1 MKQGTDAYAR
11 HEQLVAEARAYK
23 AEGHTHKE
31 VAEKFGK
38 SEQWSQTHCKGIASQ
53 DHNPKYL
60 RNQYTN
66 GKFDQVENARQIIA
80 KHYPNFEYVS
90 GFVNVDSPV
99 VIRCKVCGTE
109 RTASMV
115 SLRQDG
121 HVACKECQRRKI
133 EAQKQ
138 KQKQK
143 QQADAARKEMSRAA
157 HAFHN
162 KKQLGMHF
170 CEGCGAPLFSAKRTY
185 CEDCARD
192 RVRKY
197 SNVKKERRRVS
208 AMTAMSGQITARS
221 LYERDGGVCW
231 LCGGLCD
238 INADPNANEYPSVD
252 HIVPISKGGKDTW
265 DNVRL
270 AHRQCNSMRF
280 NHENVTKIIKR

>member
-23 AEGHTHKE
+23 AQGHSHKE

-38 SEQWSQTHCKGIASQ
+38 SCQWSETYCKGIASQ
-53 DHNPKYL
+53 SYL
-60 RNQYTN
+60 RGNQYTN

-109 RTASMV
+109 RTASMI
-115 SLRQDG
+115 SLRRDG
-121 HVACKECQRRKI
+121 CVACKECQRREL

-138 KQKQK
+138 QQQQKQR
-143 QQADAARKEMSRAA
+143 ADAVRKEMSKAA

-162 KKQLGMHF
+162 KRQLSMHF

-185 CEDCARD
+185 CEDCARE
-192 RVRKY
+192 RARKY